1 MFKKNSTDTCSP
13 KTMARKKSKNNYFTS
28 ETEEYIKKYNVST
41 DPIYRNKIFQE
52 HIYFPFYKLA
62 ENIIHTFK
70 FYYTDV
76 EKIEDLKLDVVTMLQ
91 SEKID
96 KFDPD
101 NGAKAYSYFGTIVKR
116 WLINYNNKNYKKL
129 KQIGQFED
137 IEDSYETNSDIRPE
151 NAVLL
156 SDFLD
161 EWISEV
167 YEDLEEMFPKKS
179 DAIVADAVLTV
190 FKTRNDLDIFKK
202 KALYIYIREMT
213 DCETPHLTK
222 VISVLKEDFYSK
234 YRILNEQGLIYN
246 KPL

>member
-1 MFKKNSTDTCSP
+1 
-13 KTMARKKSKNNYFTS
+13 MARKKSKANYFTS

-41 DPIYRNKIFQE
+41 DQDYRNKIFTE
-52 HIYFPFYKLA
+52 HIYLPFYKLA

-76 EKIEDLKLDVVTMLQ
+76 DQIEDLKHEIVSVLLE
-91 SEKID
+91 EKIM

-129 KQIGQFED
+129 KQIGSFSDIEESFED
-137 IEDSYETNSDIRPE
+137 DLDIESPSAKTLAIFLDDWIEDMYEE
-151 NAVLL
+151 
-156 SDFLD
+156 LD
-161 EWISEV
+161 N
-167 YEDLEEMFPKKS
+167 LFGKS
-179 DAIVADAVLTV
+179 TDKQIADAVLTI
-190 FKTRNDLDIFKK
+190 FKTRHDLDLFKK

-222 VISVLKEDFYSK
+222 VISVLKEQWVRK
-234 YRILNEQGLIYN
+234 YQHYYDLGLLSN
-246 KPL
+246 NPL